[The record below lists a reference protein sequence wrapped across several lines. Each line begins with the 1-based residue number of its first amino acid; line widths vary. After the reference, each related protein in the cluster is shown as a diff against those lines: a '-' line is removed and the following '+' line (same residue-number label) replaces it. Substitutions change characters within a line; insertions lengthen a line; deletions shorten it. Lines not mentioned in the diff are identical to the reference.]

1 MAIVAARYN
10 TSTFFK
16 AKVVSVSL
24 PMRGLRFYG
33 SSKRSQRISLL
44 VSRHSMASL
53 IHGKTVFGTGNFT
66 QLVTMGRI
74 R

>member
-1 MAIVAARYN
+1 MAISAARYS

-16 AKVVSVSL
+16 AKVVSINL

-33 SSKRSQRISLL
+33 SNKRSQR
-44 VSRHSMASL
+44 ASL
-53 IHGKTVFGTGNFT
+53 SVALQSIILTFNKTEFGTRGST